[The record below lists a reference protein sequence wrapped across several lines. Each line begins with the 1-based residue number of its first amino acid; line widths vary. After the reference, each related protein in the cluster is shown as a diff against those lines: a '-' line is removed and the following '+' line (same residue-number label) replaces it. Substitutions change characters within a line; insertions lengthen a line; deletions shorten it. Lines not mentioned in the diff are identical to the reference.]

1 MNYVSCHDNH
11 TLHDRIAEAL
21 PRADHAELARRCRLT
36 AAFTLL
42 SSGIP
47 FFQAG
52 EEMLRSKKSVT
63 GKYIAN
69 SYRSSDHVNAIKW
82 NRLGDGETAATVRYY
97 RGLLALR
104 RKYDHFRMSD
114 PTQIAHSICALP
126 TRIPAFLIH
135 GSQQRL
141 LCVFHAGTT
150 PAELELPIGNWDI
163 LVNDTTAGTE
173 SLGSVSEK
181 LVMPPLSA
189 FVLVQ
194 QRIR

>member
-1 MNYVSCHDNH
+1 M
-11 TLHDRIAEAL
+11 
-21 PRADHAELARRCRLT
+21 
-36 AAFTLL
+36 
-42 SSGIP
+42 G
-47 FFQAG
+47 
-52 EEMLRSKKSVT
+52 
-63 GKYIAN
+63 
-69 SYRSSDHVNAIKW
+69 
-82 NRLGDGETAATVRYY
+82 
-97 RGLLALR
+97 
-104 RKYDHFRMSD
+104 D

-135 GSQQRL
+135 GDQQRL
-141 LCVFHAGTT
+141 LCVFHAGTA

-173 SLGSVSEK
+173 SLGSVSER